1 MFNPFDGS
9 DRPLSYGQALVLC
22 AERVSWPDEILARK
36 VVDAIRAEHGL
47 TLPAPDEPTIADPKI
62 AVIHAQNQQLAEA
75 QAELATLRAAQA
87 RRDRDDQLV
96 ASIRTEIAAQLVAEP
111 QLAAEPQLV
120 AELAVDEQ
128 ADRDAGRVRRTKS

>member
-1 MFNPFDGS
+1 LFNPFDGS

-87 RRDRDDQLV
+87 RRDRDDQL
-96 ASIRTEIAAQLVAEP
+96 ASVRAEVAE
-111 QLAAEPQLV
+111 QLAAEQLA
-120 AELAVDEQ
+120 AEQLAADEQ
-128 ADRDAGRVRRTKS
+128 AGRVRRTKS

>member
-87 RRDRDDQLV
+87 RRDRDDQL
-96 ASIRTEIAAQLVAEP
+96 ASVRAEVAE
-111 QLAAEPQLV
+111 QLAAEQL
-120 AELAVDEQ
+120 AADEQ
-128 ADRDAGRVRRTKS
+128 AGRVRRTKS

>member
-47 TLPAPDEPTIADPKI
+47 TLPAPDEPSKATVRPQPISPRIGSIESFDRAHRRRSRASASSSVRSAAD
-62 AVIHAQNQQLAEA
+62 
-75 QAELATLRAAQA
+75 
-87 RRDRDDQLV
+87 
-96 ASIRTEIAAQLVAEP
+96 
-111 QLAAEPQLV
+111 
-120 AELAVDEQ
+120 
-128 ADRDAGRVRRTKS
+128 